1 MPETHVLFH
10 LGENKVLDS
19 NTHILLNYQQ
29 RHNGLFFCIHK
40 RQKDCGSD
48 CLLRFRWITTLLSFK
63 SEDWFLPLSLTILES
78 KRRGENTSS
87 GAVIFAEKN
96 LLQNINQIFRLL
108 GNHMAQQHV
117 NLTNLLISCNRVQL
131 ITLAA
136 SISWIFALWKKKSI
150 YCNSFYKTREWKS
163 QLINERN
170 GNISVSR
177 FLKTS
182 KD

>member
-136 SISWIFALWKKKSI
+136 SISWIFALWKKKVFI
-150 YCNSFYKTREWKS
+150 VTAFTK
-163 QLINERN
+163 QGNENLNWLMR
-170 GNISVSR
+170 GMEI
-177 FLKTS
+177 FPLA
-182 KD
+182 DF